1 MALPVAVFI
10 LRDPIVARLGGAVGP
25 VAVAGAWLWSRWHA
39 SWTARAAAALVI
51 VSAVVATGFD
61 LEPSRLRRVI
71 EQASM
76 SPPSTALVLDR
87 EEAGLVDYLQRCTQP
102 DDRVFAA
109 WFVPQLYFFSG
120 RGFAGGMVVTFG
132 GHWSEADRQHRIV
145 AKMKSESVPVAV
157 FQDDGSEFR
166 ATYPIVD
173 DYLRANYSSA
183 RAVGPYRVLTRNG
196 EPGCG

>member
-1 MALPVAVFI
+1 
-10 LRDPIVARLGGAVGP
+10 
-25 VAVAGAWLWSRWHA
+25 
-39 SWTARAAAALVI
+39 
-51 VSAVVATGFD
+51 
-61 LEPSRLRRVI
+61 
-71 EQASM
+71 M

-87 EEAGLVDYLQRCTQP
+87 EEDGLVDYLQRCTQP

-166 ATYPIVD
+166 ATYPIVN